1 MNPEI
6 ALYQF
11 FLARLSPDELRRW
24 LGALPNG
31 RALLGELPGG
41 NVGATQLH
49 ADAADLL
56 NRHGLLRVA
65 EFWDSLAAL
74 RPHYRAEVD
83 ALKAKFMPDAGPTK
97 SVDTGA
103 TPASPSPPPAA
114 LAATP
119 PAPTPAPPP
128 AAQPQRLKI
137 LLVSASPGDQ
147 DRLRVDREFRDIVAQ
162 LRGARYR
169 DRVQVEQLQA
179 ATLAALRTALLEHE
193 PHVLHISCHGTAAGD
208 LILES
213 RQDGSQRIARRN
225 MLGLLTA
232 LRDNLRLVFLNGC
245 ETHHLAREI
254 PPNIDLA
261 IGMTEPIVDDAA
273 IDLSVAFYEALA
285 FGKPV
290 ATAFAAAVSGL
301 DGLDAANT
309 PQLFPPPDADPDGKR
324 KQRLIQP

>member
-24 LGALPNG
+24 LGTLPNG

-41 NVGATQLH
+41 NVGAAQLH

-74 RPHYRAEVD
+74 RPHCGAEVD

-97 SVDTGA
+97 AADAGSAPA
-103 TPASPSPPPAA
+103 TPPPAA
-114 LAATP
+114 TAPPTTAP
-119 PAPTPAPPP
+119 PAT
-128 AAQPQRLKI
+128 QPQRLKI

-169 DRVQVEQLQA
+169 DRVQVEQLPA

-193 PHVLHISCHGTAAGD
+193 PHVLHISCHGTTTGD
-208 LILES
+208 LIFES
-213 RQDGSQRIARRN
+213 KQDGSQRIARRN

-309 PQLFPPPDADPDGKR
+309 PQLFPPADADPDGKR